1 MPLGMRAWWDTTRR
15 RDPKKAT
22 HSQLVARTPK
32 FLAALAP
39 RFCWYKE
46 LIREPYVS
54 STSRVPSV
62 EPSSTDRGA
71 RITKT
76 DAIPKH
82 VFFTSASF
90 VASLGDGVELR
101 VSFQCGIR
109 TNDEKSPKYVI
120 STIYSAFD
128 STITLSGL
136 PSGQFQPRRSEVW
149 LRAPLQVR
157 TLLRRTTTIQEWRGS
172 PCDE

>member
-1 MPLGMRAWWDTTRR
+1 MIQKGNPLA
-15 RDPKKAT
+15 
-22 HSQLVARTPK
+22 
-32 FLAALAP
+32 
-39 RFCWYKE
+39 
-46 LIREPYVS
+46 VS
-54 STSRVPSV
+54 SKNTQIS
-62 EPSSTDRGA
+62 RGA
-71 RITKT
+71 RPPILLVQRINPRT
-76 DAIPKH
+76 IRIEYIG
-82 VFFTSASF
+82 F

-136 PSGQFQPRRSEVW
+136 PSDQFQPRRSAVW